1 MTDGVDW
8 ARLTSDGGRSGDST
22 GLGVVLAEEVD
33 EATGLEGRLLKDA
46 RRREIAGDGS
56 GDTVGEE
63 CGDLVRCGEG
73 GTSSVDDSTLPMM
86 ALNLYDG
93 VEVKD
98 RV

>member
-22 GLGVVLAEEVD
+22 GLGVVLAEVFG

-46 RRREIAGDGS
+46 RRRDMAGDGS

-63 CGDLVRCGEG
+63 CGDLLRCGEG

-86 ALNLYDG
+86 VMNLDNS
-93 VEVKD
+93 VNV
-98 RV
+98 